1 MTAQIY
7 NFNDYVKKKDE
18 ALRIAYGF
26 PEEVWNLMKESGYD
40 INYPEEIDQFFTDL
54 GEEEDA

>member
-1 MTAQIY
+1 MTAIIY
-7 NFNDYVKKKDE
+7 NFNEYLKKKDE
-18 ALRIAYGF
+18 ALRKSYGF

-40 INYPEEIDQFFTDL
+40 TNYPEEIDQFFTDL